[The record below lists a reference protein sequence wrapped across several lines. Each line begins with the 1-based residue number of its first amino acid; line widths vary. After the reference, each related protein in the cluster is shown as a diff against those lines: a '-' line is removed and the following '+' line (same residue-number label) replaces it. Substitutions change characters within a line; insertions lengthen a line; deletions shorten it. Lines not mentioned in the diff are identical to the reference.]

1 MSIMDT
7 IIDTRQ
13 FPKEMGETPSRPQEP
28 KKTGRGLSLFFWVI
42 LFLAILFG
50 FYYFYKNMGNTKP
63 IVSDVEKQN
72 EFIQEVVKNK
82 KPLPSPTYERGV
94 SHLFG
99 E

>member
-1 MSIMDT
+1 MDT

-13 FPKEMGETPSRPQEP
+13 FPKEMRETPSHSQEP
-28 KKTGRGLSLFFWVI
+28 KKTGGGLSLFFWII

-50 FYYFYKNMGNTKP
+50 FYYFYKGMGNTKP
-63 IVSDVEKQN
+63 IVNDVEKQN
-72 EFIQEVVKNK
+72 EFIQRVVKNK
-82 KPLPSPTYERGV
+82 KSIPFPTYERGV